1 MEICKWK
8 IKYGH
13 KNISD
18 LENYQ
23 HWKWMITRRVW
34 DKSWCCEGQGPAVP
48 SSWSVWW
55 IRDWTLN
62 KQNLLVTHNWARLG
76 RSVGHWSG
84 GGLQINND
92 TITATVWDISDYTQ
106 DVSRSMIFLCG
117 EKFSVVAVTHWLMLV
132 ITYVCH
138 HKGQVI
144 TPSPLS
150 GPVQESLSWLRN
162 LSHFIWYKLSPNVTE
177 KMWLRDAVVVKKCI
191 KILPNAL
198 QWLSKLFR
206 KLVNC
211 LLLGTCIIWL
221 IQLLNGCAI
230 PLL

>member
-1 MEICKWK
+1 
-8 IKYGH
+8 
-13 KNISD
+13 
-18 LENYQ
+18 
-23 HWKWMITRRVW
+23 MITRRVW
-34 DKSWCCEGQGPAVP
+34 DKSWCCEGQGQLSLAAGL
-48 SSWSVWW
+48 SDGSETEHWTNRIFLWL
-55 IRDWTLN
+55 ITEQDWVARWDTGVVGGSRLTMTRS
-62 KQNLLVTHNWARLG
+62 LL
-76 RSVGHWSG
+76 
-84 GGLQINND
+84 QCE
-92 TITATVWDISDYTQ
+92 ISRTTPKMFLDPWY
-106 DVSRSMIFLCG
+106 LCG
-117 EKFSVVAVTHWLMLV
+117 EKFSVAVTHWLMLV